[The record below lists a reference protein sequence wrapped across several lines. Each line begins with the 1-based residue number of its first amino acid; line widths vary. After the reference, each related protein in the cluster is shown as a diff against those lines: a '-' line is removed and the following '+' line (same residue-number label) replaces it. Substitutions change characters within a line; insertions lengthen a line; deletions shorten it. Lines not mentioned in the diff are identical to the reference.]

1 MSGCLITRNQDAERT
16 FIARRSPD
24 LTWDVRGPRPLHREP
39 NIAGIAPHAA
49 AISVTLVCLN
59 AGKAATWNGARF
71 CFFYVLSFEATLA
84 TTLK

>member
-59 AGKAATWNGARF
+59 AGKAVTCSPTFIHREPESLGD
-71 CFFYVLSFEATLA
+71 
-84 TTLK
+84 